1 MSRYQTNNRLGIG
14 LMLLAMLLFEVLDAV
29 AKWLI
34 GAITL
39 IAHFVFT
46 LVFARADVS
55 VLSPFEY
62 TALVW
67 ATIIGNLVWL
77 DFPSSEVWIGGVII
91 IACGLYMIHRE
102 SLPNKA

>member
-1 MSRYQTNNRLGIG
+1 
-14 LMLLAMLLFEVLDAV
+14 MLLAMLLFEVLDAV

-34 GAITL
+34 AEITL

-102 SLPNKA
+102 SLPNNKA